1 MEALGW
7 GMEAILYEVNQ
18 VGILS
23 LGTRF
28 HHRFHPDGNESPTV
42 DWRAEPKSHTDGN
55 EGKVFVT
62 SWI

>member
-1 MEALGW
+1 
-7 GMEAILYEVNQ
+7 MEAILYEVNQ

-42 DWRAEPKSHTDGN
+42 D
-55 EGKVFVT
+55 
-62 SWI
+62 